1 MDGFTSH
8 EKYKSTSIYLA
19 GQSTCQFHVSTG
31 SAFACRISG
40 VSVDYW
46 SGPIWAETDKGKSKG
61 KGSRRSFDYVW
72 RKERAK
78 LRSG

>member
-1 MDGFTSH
+1 MAGFTSH
-8 EKYKSTSIYLA
+8 VKYKSTSVYLA
-19 GQSTCQFHVSTG
+19 GQSACQFHVSTG
-31 SAFACRISG
+31 SAFASRISG

-46 SGPIWAETDKGKSKG
+46 SGLIWAETDKGKSKIY
-61 KGSRRSFDYVW
+61 RRSFDYVW